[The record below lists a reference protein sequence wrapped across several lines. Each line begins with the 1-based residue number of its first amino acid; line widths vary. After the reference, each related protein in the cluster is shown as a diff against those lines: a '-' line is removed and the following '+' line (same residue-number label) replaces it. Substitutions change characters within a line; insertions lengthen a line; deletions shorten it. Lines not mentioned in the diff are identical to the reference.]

1 MTGWYDRRAT
11 ADHSK
16 PSPKGKVRQASTSVI
31 ASSLLGDI
39 YKNKTVTPNAAEDIQ
54 RNERRKAGPVVKPIG
69 SAREAK
75 AAKKVARKMGKIK

>member
-1 MTGWYDRRAT
+1 MTPWHDRRTT

-16 PSPKGKVRQASTSVI
+16 PSPKGKVRQASTSVV

-39 YKNKTVTPNAAEDIQ
+39 YKNRTVTPNAAKDIQ
-54 RNERRKAGPVVKPIG
+54 RNEGRKPGPVVKPIG

-75 AAKKVARKMGKIK
+75 SAKKIARKMGKIK